1 MAVQQSPQCKAGSSG
16 GGAESGGSNES
27 EVKRHRTKDE
37 RGGST

>member
-1 MAVQQSPQCKAGSSG
+1 MAVQQSPQCKAGSS